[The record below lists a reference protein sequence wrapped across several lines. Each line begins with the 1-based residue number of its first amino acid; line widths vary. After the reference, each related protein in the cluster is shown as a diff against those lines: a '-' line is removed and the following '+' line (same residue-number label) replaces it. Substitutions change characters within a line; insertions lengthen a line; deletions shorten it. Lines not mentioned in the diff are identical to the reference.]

1 MSTFPGSCNW
11 IQWKPTSTS
20 ARRRELSV
28 WHYPDWDLND
38 INFFICNISKC
49 HDQDNQDIPRSKMK
63 QHNELIYK
71 SSAMIFFFLLFFN
84 FFFQW
89 FGVST
94 KKRKRN
100 TGKCKQFDPT
110 TSLLHKKQW
119 KKSLH
124 LKKFSDFFFREKK
137 LLMTKKLCRAI
148 LIVDFIVHIVYFSM
162 RRRYTV
168 CIVYYSVKK

>member
-94 KKRKRN
+94 KKESATLENASNLTQLRVYYI
-100 TGKCKQFDPT
+100 
-110 TSLLHKKQW
+110 KKTMKKVPPLKKNLVIFFSA
-119 KKSLH
+119 KKSCWWR
-124 LKKFSDFFFREKK
+124 KSFVVQYW
-137 LLMTKKLCRAI
+137 LLI
-148 LIVDFIVHIVYFSM
+148 L
-162 RRRYTV
+162 
-168 CIVYYSVKK
+168 